1 MRGMRITGEE
11 FQKMLH
17 VNDRC
22 LLAHLVL
29 ESVTPEVIKTYE
41 DKKALEIVLTINGI
55 EVDVMPFL
63 KMFEDQYREQT
74 AISAKK
80 MYKERVDEILKPYDE
95 ASETFQSLWEHMQ
108 DEVNDVV
115 SKATDVSWLFD
126 DEEEPEGYQE
136 DVEAG
141 VVDQIPE
148 DQNRIR
154 FVRDL
159 Q

>member
-1 MRGMRITGEE
+1 MKITAEG

-29 ESVTPEVIKTYE
+29 ESVTPEVIESYE
-41 DKKALEIVLTINGI
+41 REKALEIVLTINGI

-80 MYKERVDEILKPYDE
+80 FYMEEAEKILAPFHEAADKFIQLSDHMEDELKEAVC
-95 ASETFQSLWEHMQ
+95 
-108 DEVNDVV
+108 
-115 SKATDVSWLFD
+115 KATDVSWLFD
-126 DEEEPEGYQE
+126 DEEEE
-136 DVEAG
+136 V
-141 VVDQIPE
+141 
-148 DQNRIR
+148 
-154 FVRDL
+154 
-159 Q
+159 

>member
-1 MRGMRITGEE
+1 MKITAEE

-22 LLAHLVL
+22 LLAHLVI
-29 ESVTPEVIKTYE
+29 ESVTPEVIESYE
-41 DKKALEIVLTINGI
+41 QEKALEIVLTINGI

-80 MYKERVDEILKPYDE
+80 FYMERAEKILAPFHE
-95 ASETFQSLWEHMQ
+95 AADIFIQLSDHMEGELK
-108 DEVNDVV
+108 DAV

-126 DEEEPEGYQE
+126 KEEETEEGE
-136 DVEAG
+136 
-141 VVDQIPE
+141 
-148 DQNRIR
+148 
-154 FVRDL
+154 
-159 Q
+159 